1 MYAKISAQIGLVAKN
16 LLSLASQISISIFL
30 ILKKDLKFYFERGD
44 HHVDLSAFSAVAV
57 VVAIAA
63 VVVATAVTKPSTFT
77 TSLTLH
83 LLQQPRFFSLPSS
96 L

>member
-57 VVAIAA
+57 VVVVV
-63 VVVATAVTKPSTFT
+63 VVVATVVTKPSTFT
-77 TSLTLH
+77 TSLPLH